1 MEYVLTSE
9 FSVIL
14 DAFYFFQSFYGIDM
28 SVVFIEINA
37 TSGFKVYKKY
47 IFVINPWILDS
58 IYWYN
63 IDKSKIYIAK
73 VD

>member
-28 SVVFIEINA
+28 SMVFIEINA

-47 IFVINPWILDS
+47 IYLL
-58 IYWYN
+58 
-63 IDKSKIYIAK
+63 
-73 VD
+73 

>member
-14 DAFYFFQSFYGIDM
+14 DAFYFSQSFYGIDM

-47 IFVINPWILDS
+47 IYL
-58 IYWYN
+58 
-63 IDKSKIYIAK
+63 
-73 VD
+73 